1 VIKDFVGDKD
11 LRNQGVSFEQMPEV
25 GDALASK
32 ASERTRWARVN
43 RRLVKKGGSQT
54 PIVVED
60 VIA

>member
-32 ASERTRWARVN
+32 AWARVN